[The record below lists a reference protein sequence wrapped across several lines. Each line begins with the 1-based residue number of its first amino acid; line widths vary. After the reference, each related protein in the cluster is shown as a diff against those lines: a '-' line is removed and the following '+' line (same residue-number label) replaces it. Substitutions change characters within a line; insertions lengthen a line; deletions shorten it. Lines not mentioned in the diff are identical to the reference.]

1 MPSTSDKENA
11 WFRQVPGIIISRE
24 GFVKYGVRNRTDMRN
39 KEGYPPE
46 PTGPMQYLKVERVRN
61 YPPPP
66 PAPWQWEP
74 GASVQWFN
82 GEEVQN
88 EVEGVLEDKNGD
100 DEDGN

>member
-1 MPSTSDKENA
+1 
-11 WFRQVPGIIISRE
+11 
-24 GFVKYGVRNRTDMRN
+24 
-39 KEGYPPE
+39 
-46 PTGPMQYLKVERVRN
+46 MQYFKVERVRN

-74 GASVQWFN
+74 DASVQWFN